1 MYNKKNILHIYLFN
15 FLKFIILIN
24 NIIYKKLYN
33 YNIYNICIILFI
45 HFIYNYFK
53 YINNLISQIILY
65 LISNIYFIHNIF
77 LK

>member
-33 YNIYNICIILFI
+33 YNIYNIYIILFI
-45 HFIYNYFK
+45 YFIYNYFK

-77 LK
+77 LN